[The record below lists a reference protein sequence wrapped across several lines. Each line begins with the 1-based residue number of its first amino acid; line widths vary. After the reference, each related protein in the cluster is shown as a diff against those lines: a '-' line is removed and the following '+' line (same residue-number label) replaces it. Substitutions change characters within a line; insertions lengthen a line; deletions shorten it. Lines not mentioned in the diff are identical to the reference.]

1 MRVGLIG
8 TGSMGRNHAR
18 ILSEMG
24 VLSAICDAVPKTAK
38 RASNLYRCTPYT
50 KYEDMVKKEDLDA
63 VIIAA
68 PTSLHKDMAIYC
80 MQEGLDVL
88 VEKPIGN
95 NLREAKEIIKTSNKE
110 GRTLMVGHVERFNP
124 VVIMAKN
131 HVNPDTTSA
140 GFRRLGLMPRTRD
153 VDVIFDLCIHDVDVA
168 AYLLGELKLINA
180 VGIEKDGILEHVAA
194 KFKAGRTL
202 VDIESSRLSPVKI
215 RKFYMLDKEKMLE
228 GNYITQRIEI
238 QKGVKAKGYPKTFG
252 EFVLRGIQTT
262 KESLNLIP
270 EEPLKIEL
278 EHFIKCVQ
286 EHKEPMITN
295 DDVLRAMELSEEIK
309 ASVVL

>member
-1 MRVGLIG
+1 
-8 TGSMGRNHAR
+8 
-18 ILSEMG
+18 
-24 VLSAICDAVPKTAK
+24 
-38 RASNLYRCTPYT
+38 
-50 KYEDMVKKEDLDA
+50 
-63 VIIAA
+63 
-68 PTSLHKDMAIYC
+68 
-80 MQEGLDVL
+80 
-88 VEKPIGN
+88 
-95 NLREAKEIIKTSNKE
+95 
-110 GRTLMVGHVERFNP
+110 
-124 VVIMAKN
+124 
-131 HVNPDTTSA
+131 
-140 GFRRLGLMPRTRD
+140 MPRTRD

-238 QKGVKAKGYPKTFG
+238 QKGVKARGYPKTFG